1 MIMSEQ
7 IKQVADRIR
16 YLRETLE
23 MSQEQV
29 ASAIGMSADEYT
41 LYESGA
47 KDIPVSMIYSVAA
60 VLGIDATEL
69 LTGERPRMNDYTVT
83 RKGHGVG
90 VERFKGYAFESL
102 AYNYIGRNK
111 EPMIVTISP
120 DDKRPQLVTHSGQE
134 FNYVLE
140 GRIGVILGEKVIEL
154 AEGDSIYFNP
164 KIPHGQIA
172 IGTTSRFLT
181 VIDKE

>member
-1 MIMSEQ
+1 MILNEQ
-7 IKQVADRIR
+7 IKHVADRIR
-16 YLRETLE
+16 YLRETLD
-23 MSQEQV
+23 MSPEQV
-29 ASAIGMSADEYT
+29 ASAIGMDTDEYNR
-41 LYESGA
+41 YENGE

-69 LTGERPRMNDYTVT
+69 LTGEKPRMNDYSVT

-120 DDKRPQLVTHSGQE
+120 EDKHPKLVTHSGQE

-140 GRIGVILGEKVIEL
+140 GKIGVILGEKIIEL
-154 AEGDSIYFNP
+154 SEGDSIYFNP
-164 KIPHGQIA
+164 QIPHGQIA
-172 IGTTSRFLT
+172 LDATSRFLT